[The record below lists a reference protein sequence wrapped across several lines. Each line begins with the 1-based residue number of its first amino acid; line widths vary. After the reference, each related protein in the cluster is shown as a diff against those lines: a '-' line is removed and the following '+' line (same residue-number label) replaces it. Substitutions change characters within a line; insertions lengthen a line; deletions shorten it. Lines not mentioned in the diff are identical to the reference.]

1 VTVLTELDA
10 SAVRRWCS
18 ALAAA
23 LAAHQTEIDELNVY
37 PVPDGDTGTN
47 MALTAKAAAET
58 VTGAEAA
65 GAAAVLQAMARG
77 AVLGARGN
85 SGVIL
90 SQILRGMAE
99 ASAGVAQLSA
109 DDLGRALQVAAAR
122 AYECVSDPVEGT
134 ILSVATAVADAAP
147 AAATSGLAEVARTA
161 VSAARQALDRT
172 PSQLAELARAGVVDA
187 GGRGLVVVLEA
198 LCEVV
203 TGEVA
208 ELDGSTPDH
217 RRAARL
223 RPPREAGSGDFE
235 YEVQYLL
242 DAPSAAVTGLR
253 EALQALGDSVA
264 IVGSGE
270 AVWNVHVHVN
280 DVGAAIEAGLRLG
293 RAHRLS
299 VSRFADQAAQPQ
311 PGRARSGVAVVAVA
325 PGDGLS
331 HLFAGEGVHVV
342 EGGPAAN
349 PSAAEVLA
357 VVRECG
363 AASVVLLPNATQ
375 VTAVAEIVADEAR
388 ADGIEVAVVP
398 TRSPVQGLAA
408 VAVYD
413 PDRRFGDLVVAM
425 AETAAATEWAEV
437 TVAVRDALTAAGPCR
452 AGDVLGLIG
461 GEVVEIGDAVPAV
474 AERVLDRLLGVGGE
488 LVTLLLGADADE
500 SLGTHLA
507 RYIAE
512 RAPLVEATVF
522 RGGQPSYPLLIGV
535 E

>member
-1 VTVLTELDA
+1 MLTELDA

-58 VTGAEAA
+58 LTGADAA
-65 GAAAVLQAMARG
+65 GASEVLQAMARG

-99 ASAGVAQLSA
+99 ASTGVAQLSA
-109 DDLGRALQVAAAR
+109 EDLGRALQAAAKR
-122 AYECVSDPVEGT
+122 AYECVGEPVEGT
-134 ILSVATAVADAAP
+134 ILSVAKAVADAAP
-147 AAATSGLAEVARTA
+147 AATTSGLAEVARTA

-198 LCEVV
+198 LSEVV

-208 ELDGSTPDH
+208 ELDAPTVH
-217 RRAARL
+217 RRAARP
-223 RPPREAGSGDFE
+223 RPPREGGSGDFE

-242 DAPSAAVTGLR
+242 DAPPAAMAGLR

-264 IVGSGE
+264 VVGSGE
-270 AVWNVHVHVN
+270 DVWNVHVHVN

-299 VSRFADQAAQPQ
+299 VSRFADQAASPRPEQD
-311 PGRARSGVAVVAVA
+311 RAGVAVVAVA

-357 VVRECG
+357 VVRDSG

-375 VTAVAEIVADEAR
+375 VTAVADIVADEAR
-388 ADGIEVAVVP
+388 ADGIDVAVVP

-413 PDRRFGDLVVAM
+413 PNRRFGDLVVAM
-425 AETAAATEWAEV
+425 AETAAATQWAEV
-437 TVAVRDALTAAGPCR
+437 TVAVRDALTAAGQCR

-461 GEVVEIGDAVPAV
+461 GEVVEIGDTVRAV

-488 LVTLLLGADADE
+488 LVTLLLGAEADE

-507 RYIAE
+507 RYVAE

>member
-1 VTVLTELDA
+1 
-10 SAVRRWCS
+10 
-18 ALAAA
+18 
-23 LAAHQTEIDELNVY
+23 
-37 PVPDGDTGTN
+37 
-47 MALTAKAAAET
+47 
-58 VTGAEAA
+58 
-65 GAAAVLQAMARG
+65 
-77 AVLGARGN
+77 
-85 SGVIL
+85 
-90 SQILRGMAE
+90 
-99 ASAGVAQLSA
+99 
-109 DDLGRALQVAAAR
+109 
-122 AYECVSDPVEGT
+122 
-134 ILSVATAVADAAP
+134 
-147 AAATSGLAEVARTA
+147 
-161 VSAARQALDRT
+161 VSAARDALDRT

-208 ELDGSTPDH
+208 ELDGPHDH
-217 RRAARL
+217 RRTARL
-223 RPPREAGSGDFE
+223 RPPREAGSGEFE

-242 DAPSAAVTGLR
+242 DAPPAAVTLLR
-253 EALQALGDSVA
+253 EALQGLGDSVA

-270 AVWNVHVHVN
+270 DVWNVHVHVN

-299 VSRFADQAAQPQ
+299 VSRFADQIAAPEPQ
-311 PGRARSGVAVVAVA
+311 RVRTGVAVVAVA
-325 PGDGLS
+325 PGAGLS

-342 EGGPAAN
+342 EGGPSAN

-357 VVRECG
+357 VVRDSG

-375 VTAVAEIVADEAR
+375 VSAVADIVAEEAR
-388 ADGIEVAVVP
+388 AEGIDVVVVP

-413 PDRRFGDLVVAM
+413 PDRRFGDLIVAM

-488 LVTLLLGADADE
+488 LVTLLLGADAE
-500 SLGTHLA
+500 ETLGTHLA
-507 RYIAE
+507 RYVSE

>member
-58 VTGAEAA
+58 LTGAEAA
-65 GAAAVLQAMARG
+65 GASEVLQAMARG

-99 ASAGVAQLSA
+99 ANTAVAQLSA
-109 DDLGRALQVAAAR
+109 DDLGRALQAAAAR
-122 AYECVSDPVEGT
+122 AYECVGEPVEGT
-134 ILSVATAVADAAP
+134 ILSVAKAVADAAP
-147 AAATSGLAEVARTA
+147 AAATSGLAGVARTA
-161 VSAARQALDRT
+161 VSAARDALDRT
-172 PSQLAELARAGVVDA
+172 PSQLTELARAGVVDA

-208 ELDGSTPDH
+208 ELDRPHAH
-217 RRAARL
+217 RRTARL
-223 RPPREAGSGDFE
+223 RPPREAGSGEFE

-242 DAPSAAVTGLR
+242 DAPPAAVAGLR
-253 EALQALGDSVA
+253 EALLGLGDSVA

-270 AVWNVHVHVN
+270 DVWNVHAHVN

-299 VSRFADQAAQPQ
+299 VSRFADQAVGPE
-311 PGRARSGVAVVAVA
+311 PGRARTGVAVVAVA

-388 ADGIEVAVVP
+388 AEGIEVAVVP

-413 PDRRFGDLVVAM
+413 PARRFGDLVVAM

-437 TVAVRDALTAAGPCR
+437 TVAVRDAFTAAGPCR

-461 GEVVEIGDAVPAV
+461 GDVVEIGDAVPAV

-507 RYIAE
+507 RYVAQ